1 MIAAA
6 GLAIDAYAHFDL
18 ASTYS
23 GVKSSVLSQGDVFRA
38 EATVSAIA
46 AAVLLRPRRDAAA
59 FGCVVA
65 TAGTATVLSMP
76 TSILAHLGRSQT
88 CTASALFTSVRARS
102 KL

>member
-46 AAVLLRPRRDAAA
+46 AGVLLRR
-59 FGCVVA
+59 
-65 TAGTATVLSMP
+65 P
-76 TSILAHLGRSQT
+76 T
-88 CTASALFTSVRARS
+88 
-102 KL
+102 